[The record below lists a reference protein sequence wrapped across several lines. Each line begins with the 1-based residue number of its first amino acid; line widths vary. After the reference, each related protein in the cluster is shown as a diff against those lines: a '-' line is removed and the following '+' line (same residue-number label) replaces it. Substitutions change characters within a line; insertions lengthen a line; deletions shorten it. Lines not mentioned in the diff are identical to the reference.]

1 MIEFNHV
8 SKRFKDKLVL
18 DDISGHFERGK
29 ISLVIGTSGTGKS
42 VLLKCL
48 VGIIQPT
55 AGSISFDGRNMLEGN
70 RNTIIS
76 IKREIGML
84 FQSSAL
90 FDSKTIEENVRF
102 PLDMLTD
109 MSKSEKQDRVNFCL
123 QRVGLQ
129 EDVNKKFPNEIS
141 GGMQKRVGIARAI
154 VNNSKYLFC
163 DEPNSGL
170 DPQTSLLIDELIQ
183 ELTYEYNITTVVV
196 THNLDSIFTMGDYII
211 FLHNGTKAW
220 EGNSQELFHTNVQA
234 LRDFLFASKLTQQ
247 LMKVSH

>member
-1 MIEFNHV
+1 MIEFNNI

-18 DDISGHFERGK
+18 DGISGHFQRGK

-48 VGIIQPT
+48 VGIIQPN
-55 AGSISFDGRNMLEGN
+55 AGNISFDGRDMLAGDKS
-70 RNTIIS
+70 TIVS
-76 IKREIGML
+76 IKKEIGML
-84 FQSSAL
+84 FQGSAL

-109 MSKSEKQDRVNFCL
+109 MSTSEKLDRVNFCL
-123 QRVGLQ
+123 QRVGLK
-129 EDVNKKFPNEIS
+129 DVNRKLPSEIS

-154 VNNSKYLFC
+154 ANNSKYLFY

-170 DPQTSLLIDELIQ
+170 DPETSLLIDELIQ
-183 ELTYEYNITTVVV
+183 ELTYEYNTITVVV

-211 FLHNGTKAW
+211 FLHNGKKAW

-234 LRDFLFASKLTQQ
+234 LQNFLFASKLMQQ
-247 LMKVSH
+247 LRKNSR